1 MGKEASQKTREI
13 NRYIAWTITRL
24 KYFTEMDPL
33 KQKGISFQNEL
44 AKTAKQL
51 STKKGLEQT
60 IKYCNQ
66 IKDQYFKEAR
76 IKKIAD
82 LYPQGTIDSII
93 KLLEIKKEK
102 APQDKVQISLASEK
116 DEAKIKIASSVLMML
131 KRRNKTMVIRYQIYE
146 LFDHDTAALKK
157 EIESISKNE
166 VEKIEINESMGRCIY
181 PKHAYYGKIQYIT
194 KVAMPIVVVKFTG
207 EYIINR

>member
-1 MGKEASQKTREI
+1 MEKEASQKTKEI

-33 KQKGISFQNEL
+33 KQKGFSFTSEL
-44 AKTAKQL
+44 AKTAKQM

-76 IKKIAD
+76 IKRIAD
-82 LYPQGTIDSII
+82 LYTQGAIDSII

-102 APQDKVQISLASEK
+102 APQDKVQITIASEK
-116 DEAKIKIASSVLMML
+116 DEAGVKIANSVHMML

-146 LFDHDTAALKK
+146 LFEHDMAALKK

-166 VEKIEINESMGRCIY
+166 VEKIEINQSMERCIY

-194 KVAMPIVVVKFTG
+194 KAAMPIVVVRFTG